1 MGVERTTPRER
12 MLKQGVVIFLL
23 TILVIAFLSLEV
35 QILLETKACND
46 FENMV
51 PSTNYGNMN
60 HTLCSYIK
68 QFKLSEDKRVSICV
82 YQKEL
87 RIDFRRFVSNKPS
100 IRGLWMTKQE
110 WRSLLRLWGLIQ
122 TSIAEAEKQ

>member
-68 QFKLSEDKRVSICV
+68 QFKSINFSV
-82 YQKEL
+82 FKMWVGDPL
-87 RIDFRRFVSNKPS
+87 LPASHS
-100 IRGLWMTKQE
+100 
-110 WRSLLRLWGLIQ
+110 SLFPNSTL
-122 TSIAEAEKQ
+122 